1 MCSIIVVNIII
12 SVLMILLYYAYYGM
26 LQFGSNI
33 SDTEDRLMYI
43 CLVFCINTAII
54 LCIALSFNIYGSLS
68 DKDGLLLKFI
78 QFTVNVVYVLSL
90 VVFHIYAHRFKKDC
104 KLYQKIKVYFDIDLT
119 ELVDDF
125 VDLDS
130 RHNKVARKEL
140 KHLRKL
146 FKVSKY
152 FDTDEVKQVYLNDI
166 VEKEIDNFINLMD
179 EQSAKIQ
186 KENEEK
192 HNQTLVKDRELLK
205 QFKKI
210 YNED

>member
-1 MCSIIVVNIII
+1 MCSIIVGNIVI
-12 SVLMILLYYAYYGM
+12 SVFMILMYLAYYGM
-26 LQFGSNI
+26 VQFGVDI
-33 SDTEDRLMYI
+33 SDIEDRLMYT
-43 CLVFCINTAII
+43 CLVFCVNTTII
-54 LCIALSFNIYGSLS
+54 LCIALSFSIYGSLS
-68 DKDGLLLKFI
+68 GKDGLLLKHI
-78 QFTVNVVYVLSL
+78 QLIVNVAYILA
-90 VVFHIYAHRFKKDC
+90 FAAFQIYICRFKKAC
-104 KLYQKIKVYFDIDLT
+104 KLYQRIKEYFDINLS

-125 VDLDS
+125 VNLDS
-130 RHNKVARKEL
+130 RHNKVAREEL

-152 FDTDEVKQVYLNDI
+152 FDTDEAKQEYLNDI
-166 VEKEIDNFINLMD
+166 VEKEIDTFINLMD

-192 HNQTLVKDRELLK
+192 HNQTLIKDRELLK

>member
-1 MCSIIVVNIII
+1 MCSVIVSNIVIIVLLV
-12 SVLMILLYYAYYGM
+12 LLYFAYYGI

-43 CLVFCINTAII
+43 CLAFCVNTAII
-54 LCIALSFNIYGSLS
+54 LCIALSFSMYGSLS

-90 VVFHIYAHRFKKDC
+90 VVFHIYAHRCKKDC
-104 KLYQKIKVYFDIDLT
+104 KLYQKIKEYFDIDLE

-130 RHNKVARKEL
+130 RNNKVVREKL
-140 KHLRKL
+140 KRVRKL
-146 FKVSKY
+146 LKMSKY
-152 FDTDEVKQVYLNDI
+152 FDTLEARQEFLNDI
-166 VEKEIDNFINLMD
+166 VEKEIDKFIRQMD
-179 EQSAKIQ
+179 ERSAEIQ

-192 HNQTLVKDRELLK
+192 HNQTLIKDKELLK
-205 QFKKI
+205 QFKEI
-210 YNED
+210 YDED